1 MFYILGAGL
10 AGASLL
16 SRGGRGNSGG
26 YNGGH
31 YRGYRGRRALTSQS
45 EQIFAEMEA
54 LDAVDDCGKLFL
66 CQLATENAEKMSKN
80 EQELIKALKAP
91 EAKFRI
97 ESAVAPFQAALELGF
112 KYKSKAKCN
121 TRYARCLL

>member
-1 MFYILGAGL
+1 
-10 AGASLL
+10 
-16 SRGGRGNSGG
+16 
-26 YNGGH
+26 
-31 YRGYRGRRALTSQS
+31 
-45 EQIFAEMEA
+45 MED

-66 CQLATENAEKMSKN
+66 CQLATDSNEKMSRS
-80 EQELIKALKAP
+80 ERDLIKALKAP

-97 ESAVAPFQAALELGF
+97 ESAVAPFQAALELGL